1 MFWVRLSFDLKGKV
15 MKYYFPTTTLNFDS
29 IVSSQLISPA
39 GMYRPDTLWWNHFET
54 VLGQRKDAI
63 VLYNRIPT
71 WRINDLDRDNYP
83 LVVEMDKVFPKSY
96 REEFDLGKSLKAV
109 VVSKPITF
117 SAWELEQGKVRFIF
131 QTDDEKE
138 RMITKVSTGTDEC
151 KLVRAMQTDIS
162 TAFTIVPA
170 KTKTVSLEEASE
182 KLACLLK
189 VTSDTETLEYPTDL
203 IETERERGAELGYRI
218 GRYANSLRFGA
229 FTDAFRSPL
238 TYEEWKEKVLS
249 EPFAAI
255 LEKLCRRPI
264 QVWDPNRRAIV
275 DFCATIWKDCFDG
288 RKVSGKK
295 IGKGAPLHESLQ
307 KIAWHWKDPEKVYQ
321 ISSEQN
327 PYLQAFAA
335 FLECGDRADKY
346 RQIIREEAG
355 LQKVEYLLAL
365 YGALVG
371 YTLFSRVLLD
381 NEVYLSPS
389 EAEVLGEG
397 RSGAGTKSAKWQ
409 VEKKPHD
416 SSGESTSTE
425 RRSVEPIGQN
435 TEQLTLNFKNG
446 RDTGPVKD
454 KS

>member
-1 MFWVRLSFDLKGKV
+1 

-39 GMYRPDTLWWNHFET
+39 GMYRSDTLWWNRFET

-71 WRINDLDRDNYP
+71 WRINDPDRDNYP
-83 LVVEMDKVFPKSY
+83 LVVEMDKKVFSKNC

-131 QTDDEKE
+131 QNEDEKE
-138 RMITKVSTGTDEC
+138 RMITKVSTGTAEC
-151 KLVRAMQTDIS
+151 KVVRAMQTDIS
-162 TAFTIVPA
+162 TAFTVVPV
-170 KTKTVSLEEASE
+170 KTKTVPLEDASE
-182 KLACLLK
+182 KLACFLK

-203 IETERERGAELGYRI
+203 IETEREHGAELGYRI
-218 GRYANSLRFGA
+218 GRYANSLRSGA
-229 FTDAFRSPL
+229 FTDAFRLHL
-238 TYEEWKEKVLS
+238 TYEEWKEKVLP

-255 LEKLCRRPI
+255 LENLCRRPI
-264 QVWDPNRRAIV
+264 LAWNPNRRAIV
-275 DFCATIWKDCFDG
+275 DFCATIWKACFDG

-295 IGKGAPLHESLQ
+295 ILKGSPLHESLQ
-307 KIAWHWKDPEKVYQ
+307 KIARHWNNPEKVYQ

-327 PYLQAFAA
+327 PYLQTFAA
-335 FLECGDRADKY
+335 FLECGDKADKY

-355 LQKVEYLLAL
+355 LQKIEYLLAL

-381 NEVYLSPS
+381 NKIYLPSPEVATSVGKRDES
-389 EAEVLGEG
+389 E
-397 RSGAGTKSAKWQ
+397 
-409 VEKKPHD
+409 
-416 SSGESTSTE
+416 
-425 RRSVEPIGQN
+425 
-435 TEQLTLNFKNG
+435 
-446 RDTGPVKD
+446 D
-454 KS
+454 KSTTYPKKGGEPHALSAAPSSTGMRPSAQNQRKAEKGADESFLPGLNIEKSRASASLL